1 MLSIRLTRVGKKNA
15 PSYRLIV
22 IEKTRDPWAK
32 ALEILGNYNPRKE
45 PPEITFDIERI
56 KHWLSKGA
64 EVSDTVWNL
73 FVDLKLVE
81 GKKHSVTH
89 ISKTRHEKLDKE
101 KGDAKVAAEKKAA
114 DAAAKA
120 EAEKAAK
127 VAKAEADKQA
137 AEAAK
142 AAAEAAKVAD
152 AAKPVEKVEEKPA
165 EAPKVEELKKE
176 YI

>member
-32 ALEILGNYNPRKE
+32 ALEILGNYNPRQE

-73 FVDLKLVE
+73 FVDLKLVA

-101 KGDAKVAAEKKAA
+101 KGDAK
-114 DAAAKA
+114 
-120 EAEKAAK
+120 
-127 VAKAEADKQA
+127 
-137 AEAAK
+137 
-142 AAAEAAKVAD
+142 
-152 AAKPVEKVEEKPA
+152 
-165 EAPKVEELKKE
+165 
-176 YI
+176 